1 MNFYTPNKIDF
12 NSLVNIANNDETIE
26 AIWREFVNQSK
37 KANVCI
43 VDGSPILQDWN
54 VDESKNVFAC
64 KWLTEEGLYEV
75 EVDFDNLSEVQI
87 MGPGHWVLF
96 EQRNENSHIQH
107 QLRTEVR
114 FYELKPLV
122 PDSLPEGFKE
132 YFEGW
137 EIPEEIGLVDVVY
150 NDGTIDSCMRPD
162 EITWT
167 SFSVKG
173 WKPSSED
180 DCCDALVGNGQ
191 LSDLIPDVSKLR
203 QQEPFMIVE
212 AKAVITGKEQDIILA
227 IGDFNAQAWE
237 EAALSDSLIYF
248 WMDEQ
253 QFDWIQV
260 CGLTENNRHLDDSNY
275 LVNVSFDTL
284 TKFA

>member
-37 KANVCI
+37 KAKVCI
-43 VDGSPILQDWN
+43 VNGSPILQDWN
-54 VDESKNVFAC
+54 VEENVFTC
-64 KWLTEEGLYEV
+64 NWFTEEGMYEV
-75 EVDFDNLSEVQI
+75 KLDLHNLCEVQI

-96 EQRNENSHIQH
+96 EQRNENCRIQH

-237 EAALSDSLIYF
+237 EAA
-248 WMDEQ
+248 
-253 QFDWIQV
+253 
-260 CGLTENNRHLDDSNY
+260 TENNRHLDDSNY

>member
-1 MNFYTPNKIDF
+1 MNFYTPNEIDF
-12 NSLVNIANNDETIE
+12 SNFVTNPDQWMHIIE
-26 AIWREFVNQSK
+26 SIVAEFEYQQRNASYIQI
-37 KANVCI
+37 N
-43 VDGSPILQDWN
+43 GSPLLDSWEFDSQTSIFT
-54 VDESKNVFAC
+54 ST
-64 KWLTEEGLYEV
+64 LTEGV
-75 EVDFDNLSEVQI
+75 FDRTFFITVRDCQKFEIL
-87 MGPGHWVLF
+87 GPGQWRLTDI
-96 EQRNENSHIQH
+96 RGNEVSVIFLVTSH
-107 QLRTEVR
+107 V
-114 FYELKPLV
+114 V
-122 PDSLPEGFKE
+122 PKSLPEGFKE

-137 EIPEEIGLVDVVY
+137 EIPEEIGLVDVIY
-150 NDGTIDSCMRPD
+150 NNGSMDTCMRVV

-173 WKPSSED
+173 WKPSSEE

-203 QQEPFMIVE
+203 QQESFMIVE
-212 AKAVITGKEQDIILA
+212 AKAMITGKEQDIILA

-237 EAALSDSLIYF
+237 EAELSDSLIYF